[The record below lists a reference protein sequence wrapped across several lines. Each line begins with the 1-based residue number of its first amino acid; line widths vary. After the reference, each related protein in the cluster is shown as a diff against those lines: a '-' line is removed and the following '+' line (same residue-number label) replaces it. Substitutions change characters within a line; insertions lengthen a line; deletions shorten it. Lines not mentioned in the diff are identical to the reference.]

1 MDGGEQLMFCV
12 YCGQQVS
19 DGARFCSRCGK
30 PRFPRSNETPSNTP
44 SGTRENLSPPP
55 IGSSAQDNPYSNYQ
69 PAPTSLLKPVFS
81 NQDNEQVERE
91 LRTLA
96 HKIEDVI
103 KENGIYV
110 EVTNILPGPSW
121 TRFELYLEPGTRISQ
136 ILYLKKDLK
145 LRLAVEDLEI
155 VAPIPGKSVIGIDIK
170 NDHASYNG
178 IRALVEETSFKRAS
192 ETTLVLGTDQN
203 GNPIFCDLAKIQHLL
218 ITGYDTKYVS
228 LIRNSLLCSVL
239 CKAKPDSLRM
249 IIIDTKVTDLQM
261 LNGIPHLEMPVVTN
275 SENILKTLQWINNEM
290 QRRFSLLNDVSRKNI
305 KEYNEQPRF
314 NSAPKLPHI
323 MVLINTTDDWDFS
336 TINNDHLFSSI
347 LSKSEIVGIHIV
359 ACTRT
364 NTRTNIFHCLNQSIT
379 SKVVFAVS
387 SKETS
392 KVIIGVPGAELL
404 HVDGD
409 LYYLQ
414 NDMPRAIRG
423 TCAMASSE
431 ELENITEYL
440 KKHYGSCYSETYFT
454 ETTTNVVV
462 SNNDGL
468 YAKSDDELF
477 EQAVEVVLENCSA
490 SLSVLQRKLGIGYPQ
505 AARLVDKLEK
515 RNIIGPFEGP
525 KPRRILITETEWLEM
540 KNNRKDY

>member
-1 MDGGEQLMFCV
+1 MFCV

-30 PRFPRSNETPSNTP
+30 PRVPRSNETLSNAP
-44 SGTRENLSPPP
+44 LSTREILSEP
-55 IGSSAQDNPYSNYQ
+55 ITSSDSSEQVNPYRNYQ
-69 PAPTSLLKPVFS
+69 PAPFSLLNPVLK
-81 NQDNEQVERE
+81 NQDKGQVESE
-91 LRTLA
+91 LRDLA
-96 HKIEDVI
+96 HKIESVYR
-103 KENGIYV
+103 EHGIYTSV
-110 EVTNILPGPSW
+110 HNILPGPSW

-155 VAPIPGKSVIGIDIK
+155 LAPIPGESVIGIDIK
-170 NDHASYNG
+170 NEHASYNG

-192 ETTLVLGTDQN
+192 ETTVVLGADQS
-203 GNPIFCDLAKIQHLL
+203 GKPILCDLAKIQHLL

-275 SENILKTLQWINNEM
+275 SEHIFKTLKWVNNEM

-379 SKVVFAVS
+379 SKVIFAVS

-392 KVIIGVPGAELL
+392 KVIMGAPGAELL

-423 TCAMASSE
+423 TCAMASTE
-431 ELENITEYL
+431 ELTNITEYL
-440 KKHYGSCYSETYFT
+440 KEHYESCYSETYFT
-454 ETTTNVVV
+454 ETKANIVV
-462 SNNDGL
+462 SNNDNS
-468 YAKSDDELF
+468 YAQNDDDLF
-477 EQAVEVVLENCSA
+477 EQAVEVVLENSSA
-490 SLSVLQRKLGIGYPQ
+490 SLSILQRRLGIGYPQ
-505 AARLVDKLEK
+505 AARLVAELEK
-515 RNIIGPFEGP
+515 RNIIGPFEGS

-540 KNNRKDY
+540 KYNRKIY

>member
-1 MDGGEQLMFCV
+1 MFCV

-30 PRFPRSNETPSNTP
+30 PMIPCKEDATSNTP
-44 SGTRENLSPPP
+44 SITIENLSKLKT
-55 IGSSAQDNPYSNYQ
+55 GTDSSAQDNPYSNYQ
-69 PAPTSLLKPVFS
+69 PAPTSLLKPVFR

-96 HKIEDVI
+96 HEIESVCREHSVYAEVI
-103 KENGIYV
+103 H
-110 EVTNILPGPSW
+110 ILPGPSW
-121 TRFELYLEPGTRISQ
+121 TRFELCLEQGTRISQ

-170 NDHASYNG
+170 NEHSSYNG

-192 ETTLVLGTDQN
+192 ETTVVLGTDQS
-203 GNPIFCDLAKIQHLL
+203 GKPLFCDLAKIQHLL
-218 ITGYDTKYVS
+218 ITGYDTKYIV
-228 LIRNSLLCSVL
+228 LTRNSLLCSVL

-249 IIIDTKVTDLQM
+249 IIIDTRVTDLQM

-275 SENILKTLQWINNEM
+275 SENIIKTLNWINDEM
-290 QRRFSLLNDVSRKNI
+290 KRRFSLLNSSLRKNI
-305 KEYNEQPRF
+305 NEYNEWSRF
-314 NSAPKLPHI
+314 NSDPKLPHI

-336 TINNDHLFSSI
+336 TINDDNLFGSI
-347 LSKSEIVGIHIV
+347 LLKSELVGIHII

-364 NTRTNIFHCLNQSIT
+364 NTRTNFFHCLNQSIT

-392 KVIIGVPGAELL
+392 KVIIGSTGAELL
-404 HVDGD
+404 HMDGD

-414 NDMPRAIRG
+414 NDTSRAIRG
-423 TCAMASSE
+423 TCAIASTE
-431 ELENITEYL
+431 ELTNITTYL
-440 KKHYGSCYSETYFT
+440 KQHYGSCFSETHFT
-454 ETTTNVVV
+454 ETKTNVVV
-462 SNNDGL
+462 SI
-468 YAKSDDELF
+468 DDDLF
-477 EQAVEVVLENCSA
+477 EQAVEVVLENSSA
-490 SLSVLQRKLGIGYPQ
+490 SLSILQRRLGIGYPQ
-505 AARLVDKLEK
+505 AARLVAELEK
-515 RNIIGPFEGP
+515 RNIIGPFEGS

-540 KNNRKDY
+540 KAKRKIY